1 MTHVT
6 CRLTAKHW
14 DQLRNPTLGSMG
26 YLYLFYNKI
35 TLSSVACP
43 QQHTSYQQHKLLDD
57 YMTFLTYNQWNKIS
71 FVQLKSENN
80 WTRRVHIEW
89 SLLNYLLGTAVHK
102 VH

>member
-1 MTHVT
+1 
-6 CRLTAKHW
+6 
-14 DQLRNPTLGSMG
+14 
-26 YLYLFYNKI
+26 
-35 TLSSVACP
+35 
-43 QQHTSYQQHKLLDD
+43 
-57 YMTFLTYNQWNKIS
+57 MTFLTYNQWNKIS